1 MRKIYT
7 VAIIGAGGRGGDA
20 YGNIIHTQK
29 DKFKIVA
36 LCDLKK
42 ERMER
47 FGEKFGVAAENRF
60 TDENEFFAVKRADVL
75 VIATQDKDHVRQAVK
90 AFSLGYDVLLEKPLA
105 SEKDELEKLIAA
117 QKKYGKKALVCH
129 VLRYAPAF
137 MKAAELIDEGAIGK
151 LVAINALERVTFWH
165 QAHSYVRGNWR
176 KAEDTSPMI
185 MAKCC
190 HDLDLLQYYAGAKC
204 KTISSVG
211 DIAFFKRENAPEGC
225 AERCVNCKYKDSCS
239 YSAKKIYLDWWVV
252 QGKKEDVWPFNI
264 IAEAPLTQ
272 EKIEK
277 AIETGP
283 YGRCVF
289 ACDNDV
295 VDHQIVEMQFENG
308 VKAELTMTG
317 FTKLCGRR
325 ITFFGTQ
332 GNITLDESENKIMV
346 DKFTLDEN
354 DSATIQINVLNENGY
369 GHGGGDYGI
378 VNTLY
383 DILEG
388 KTSNRTSLEESVE
401 SHLMA
406 IAAEESR
413 VQGGKLIE
421 IRK

>member
-1 MRKIYT
+1 MCKIYT

-90 AFSLGYDVLLEKPLA
+90 AFSLGYDVLLEKPIS

-354 DSATIQINVLNENGY
+354 DSETIQINVLNENGY

-421 IRK
+421 IHK

>member
-1 MRKIYT
+1 MR
-7 VAIIGAGGRGGDA
+7 
-20 YGNIIHTQK
+20 
-29 DKFKIVA
+29 F
-36 LCDLKK
+36 KK

-60 TDENEFFAVKRADVL
+60 TDENVFFAVKRADVL

-90 AFSLGYDVLLEKPLA
+90 AFSLGYDVLLEKPIS

-151 LVAINALERVTFWH
+151 FVAINALERVTFWH

-211 DIAFFKRENAPEGC
+211 DIAFFKRKNAPEGC

-295 VDHQIVEMQFENG
+295 VDHLIVEMQFENG

-354 DSATIQINVLNENGY
+354 DSETIQINVLNENGY

-388 KTSNRTSLEESVE
+388 KTSNRTSLEESLE

-421 IRK
+421 IHK

>member
-1 MRKIYT
+1 MKKIYT
-7 VAIIGAGGRGGDA
+7 VAIIGVGGRGGDA
-20 YGNIIHTQK
+20 YGNIINTQK

-36 LCDLKK
+36 LCDFKK
-42 ERMER
+42 ERLER
-47 FGEKFGVAAENRF
+47 LGVKFGVSAENRF
-60 TDENEFFAVKRADVL
+60 TDEIEFFAVKRADVL
-75 VIATQDKDHVRQAVK
+75 IIATQDKDHVRQAVK
-90 AFSLGYDVLLEKPLA
+90 AFSLGYDVLLEKPIS

-421 IRK
+421 IHK

>member
-1 MRKIYT
+1 
-7 VAIIGAGGRGGDA
+7 
-20 YGNIIHTQK
+20 
-29 DKFKIVA
+29 
-36 LCDLKK
+36 
-42 ERMER
+42 MER

-60 TDENEFFAVKRADVL
+60 TDENVFFAVKRADVL

-90 AFSLGYDVLLEKPLA
+90 AFSLGYDVLLEKPIS

-151 LVAINALERVTFWH
+151 LVAINALEQVTFWH
-165 QAHSYVRGNWR
+165 QAHSYVVRGNWR

-211 DIAFFKRENAPEGC
+211 DIAFFKRKNAPEGC

-354 DSATIQINVLNENGY
+354 DSETIQINVLNENGY

-388 KTSNRTSLEESVE
+388 KTSNRTSLEESLE

-421 IRK
+421 IHK

>member
-1 MRKIYT
+1 MKKIYT
-7 VAIIGAGGRGGDA
+7 VAIIGVGGRGGDA
-20 YGNIIHTQK
+20 YGNIINTQK

-36 LCDLKK
+36 LCDFKK
-42 ERMER
+42 ERLER
-47 FGEKFGVAAENRF
+47 LGVKFGVSAENRF
-60 TDENEFFAVKRADVL
+60 TDEIEFFAVKRADVL
-75 VIATQDKDHVRQAVK
+75 IIATQDKDHVRQAVK
-90 AFSLGYDVLLEKPLA
+90 AFSLGYDILLEKPLA

-421 IRK
+421 IHK

>member
-1 MRKIYT
+1 
-7 VAIIGAGGRGGDA
+7 
-20 YGNIIHTQK
+20 
-29 DKFKIVA
+29 
-36 LCDLKK
+36 
-42 ERMER
+42 MER

-60 TDENEFFAVKRADVL
+60 TDENVFFAVKRADVL

-90 AFSLGYDVLLEKPLA
+90 AFSLGYDVLLEKPIS

-211 DIAFFKRENAPEGC
+211 DIAFFKRKNAPEGC

-264 IAEAPLTQ
+264 IA
-272 EKIEK
+272 
-277 AIETGP
+277 
-283 YGRCVF
+283 
-289 ACDNDV
+289 
-295 VDHQIVEMQFENG
+295 
-308 VKAELTMTG
+308 
-317 FTKLCGRR
+317 
-325 ITFFGTQ
+325 
-332 GNITLDESENKIMV
+332 
-346 DKFTLDEN
+346 
-354 DSATIQINVLNENGY
+354 
-369 GHGGGDYGI
+369 
-378 VNTLY
+378 
-383 DILEG
+383 
-388 KTSNRTSLEESVE
+388 
-401 SHLMA
+401 
-406 IAAEESR
+406 
-413 VQGGKLIE
+413 
-421 IRK
+421 